1 MANALDAWHAQ
12 LQEEA
17 LEPELPICDPH
28 HHLWDDPRNRFSPYT
43 LAELRRDTGA
53 SEPTP

>member
-28 HHLWDDPRNRFSPYT
+28 HHLWDDPRNLFSPYT
-43 LAELRRDTGA
+43 LAELRRDTGT